1 VQQWKVSKARLHYRN
16 MYRLSGR
23 SESPGPTCTVET
35 MTEDM
40 CRARALSVPCG
51 GFNTSGFPLDGRDV
65 SPAPS
70 DSELSTPASSP
81 PPLNPA
87 YELHAQ
93 ASEDS
98 LPDPHVSVDIE
109 KASAASELAANLN
122 TGSSRSLDGD
132 HGDEEELY
140 LVATA
145 SDNEDDLDFIF
156 NIFTTAVQGY
166 NKFTALLKQCEEET
180 NAFQASTDSIQAFWR
195 QKKAEKVAETLV
207 DDPAFKEFERD
218 LNVFQAKIDMRKASM
233 VEAARR
239 ANAFM
244 DRWTKFAADGTIE

>member
-1 VQQWKVSKARLHYRN
+1 

-87 YELHAQ
+87 YEYHAQ
-93 ASEDS
+93 AEDL

-109 KASAASELAANLN
+109 EASAASELASNLN
-122 TGSSRSLDGD
+122 TGSSRSVDDD
-132 HGDEEELY
+132 HDDEEVHP
-140 LVATA
+140 VATA
-145 SDNEDDLDFIF
+145 SNDDDDLDFIF
-156 NIFTTAVQGY
+156 NIFTTAVQEY
-166 NKFTALLKQCEEET
+166 NNCTAILKQCEEET
-180 NAFQASTDSIQAFWR
+180 NAFQASTDSIRAFWR
-195 QKKAEKVAETLV
+195 QKKAEMVAEV
-207 DDPAFKEFERD
+207 ADDMDPALKKLERD
-218 LNVFQAKIDMRKASM
+218 LNAFQAKIDMRKASM